1 MAADFIGGGLFF
13 DALAVARRRWGAY
26 PDAAL
31 KDARAKRD
39 EAQPRHS
46 KRRGTFQIS
55 P

>member
-31 KDARAKRD
+31 RTRAPSATNSSPVIPSGA
-39 EAQPRHS
+39 EHS
-46 KRRGTFQIS
+46 N
-55 P
+55 